1 MSDKLKP
8 CPFCG
13 GEAVYSNDYGN
24 PEVVSHAVMCLD
36 PDCGAT
42 ITGPYKDVVIAAWNR
57 RAPMEKARE
66 ALADLIELARAAMKD
81 ANRDGGEYD
90 VRGELEEAQ
99 SALAALDGK

>member
-1 MSDKLKP
+1 MYVFENPAFRYLWQIASNEHKP
-8 CPFCG
+8 MCHLEGNG
-13 GEAVYSNDYGN
+13 GPGYAKRSQAV
-24 PEVVSHAVMCLD
+24 
-36 PDCGAT
+36 
-42 ITGPYKDVVIAAWNR
+42 AAWNR
-57 RAPMEKARE
+57 RVPMEKARE

>member
-1 MSDKLKP
+1 MSDELT
-8 CPFCG
+8 CPYCSDRG
-13 GEAVYSNDYGN
+13 
-24 PEVVSHAVMCLD
+24 VMMS
-36 PDCGAT
+36 T
-42 ITGPYKDVVIAAWNR
+42 IAAGDVLIPVCSSCPR
-57 RAPMEKARE
+57 RVPDPRLEKARE